1 MTFKKYYFIPVF
13 HDIKHLSSLVSSFIV
28 LDDIKVEIPNTE
40 NMIISKS
47 NKLLFFLK
55 VISSVFRFS
64 RR

>member
-1 MTFKKYYFIPVF
+1 MCHKHYFIPVF
-13 HDIKHLSSLVSSFIV
+13 HDIKHLSSLVRSFIV
-28 LDDIKVEIPNTE
+28 LDDIKVEIQNTE
-40 NMIISKS
+40 NMILSKS